1 MIRMVYN
8 ILNNGNNNNN
18 SNIKNESE
26 NNIYE

>member
-8 ILNNGNNNNN
+8 ILNNGNNNN
-18 SNIKNESE
+18 SNIKKESE

>member
-8 ILNNGNNNNN
+8 ILNNGNNNN